1 MQQDGISR
9 RVVRDASLLRLAGR
23 VADRIVGS
31 AVGGSTRYDRGSRAV
46 SPLQPVSVPPTA
58 AGAHQEHDYDE
69 DPGELIGRQ

>member
-9 RVVRDASLLRLAGR
+9 RVVRDASLLRLAGC

-31 AVGGSTRYDRGSRAV
+31 AVGGSAWYDRGSRAV

-69 DPGELIGRQ
+69 DPGELIMRQ